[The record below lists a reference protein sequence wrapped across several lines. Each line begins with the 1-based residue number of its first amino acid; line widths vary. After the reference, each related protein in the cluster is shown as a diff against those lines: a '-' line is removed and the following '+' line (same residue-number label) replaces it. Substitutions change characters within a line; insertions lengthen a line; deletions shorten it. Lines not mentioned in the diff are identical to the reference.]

1 MEAQLPCSKVVLC
14 HGCTDIVRGQQS
26 GNAGRKSE
34 SGGEN
39 SVVPLRLYF
48 FGLDS
53 WSLSINLASKM
64 ASSAQE
70 RFDLINDNLAEIL
83 NPELIQSILDE
94 GKNPRIYWGTF

>member
-1 MEAQLPCSKVVLC
+1 
-14 HGCTDIVRGQQS
+14 
-26 GNAGRKSE
+26 
-34 SGGEN
+34 
-39 SVVPLRLYF
+39 
-48 FGLDS
+48 
-53 WSLSINLASKM
+53 M